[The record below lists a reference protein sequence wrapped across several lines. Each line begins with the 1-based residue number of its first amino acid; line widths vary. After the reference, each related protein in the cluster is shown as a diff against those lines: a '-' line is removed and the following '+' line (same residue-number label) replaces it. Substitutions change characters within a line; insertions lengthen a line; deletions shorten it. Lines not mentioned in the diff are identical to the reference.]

1 MRYRIMETEVLIYIA
16 DFVCSLSSITDNEME
31 VTILPMFELSILL
44 F

>member
-1 MRYRIMETEVLIYIA
+1 METQVLIYIA

-31 VTILPMFELSILL
+31 VIILPMFELIALL